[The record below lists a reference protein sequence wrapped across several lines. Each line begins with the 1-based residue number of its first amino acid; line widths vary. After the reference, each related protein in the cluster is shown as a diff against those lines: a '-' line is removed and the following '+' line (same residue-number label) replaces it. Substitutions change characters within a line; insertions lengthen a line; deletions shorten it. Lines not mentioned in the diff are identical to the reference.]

1 MFQSR
6 LLTLLLALAAPAAA
20 SAAGGKVVEPEPADL
35 VLRGG
40 RIVTLEPSLAEAT
53 ALAARGGRIVAL
65 GGDADVAALVGPS
78 TRVIEL
84 GGRLAV
90 PGLIDAHAHFES
102 LGRASRIL
110 KLAPHRTW
118 DAIVAEVAAAAAKA
132 RPGEWILGRG
142 WHQEKWDA
150 PPAPAVEGFPVH
162 DALSAATPDNPVLL
176 GHASGHASIVNAR
189 AMALAGIGRATLDP
203 AGGQILR
210 DASGEPTGL
219 LRETAEDLVEKAYAA
234 ALTVR
239 PAVEV
244 EAERRRDL
252 EAAAAE
258 ALSKGITTLHD
269 AGTLL
274 EDLDLVHGMAAD
286 GGLGLRLWVMI
297 RDQPAKLLAADLDRL
312 RRIDPAG
319 FFTVRALKL
328 VGDGALGSRGAWLL
342 EPYADLPGH
351 TGLAVTEPSVTGQI
365 AELAIAHGFQLAVHA
380 IGDRANRETLDV
392 YEATFRAHPE
402 KRDLRW
408 RIEHAQHLHPDE
420 VPRFAKLGVIAS
432 MQGIHCTSDAPW
444 VLVRLGERRAESG
457 AYVWRKLLD
466 AGATIAN
473 GTDAP
478 VEDVDPLASFY
489 ASVSRRLADG
499 SRFYPAQRMSRMEAL
514 ASYTRNAAFAGF
526 EEGEKGSLAVGKL
539 ADVVVLS
546 KDILAIAEEEIP
558 SARVDYTIVGGR
570 VAYASS
576 N

>member
-6 LLTLLLALAAPAAA
+6 LLTLLLALAALAAA

-65 GGDADVAALVGPS
+65 GGDAHVAALVGPS

-162 DALSAATPDNPVLL
+162 DALSAATPDNPVVL

-546 KDILAIAEEEIP
+546 KDILAIPEEEIP
-558 SARVDYTIVGGR
+558 TARVDYTIVGGK
-570 VAYASS
+570 VAYSASR
-576 N
+576 